1 MGIRIEVDAIVFTG
15 CFVHVFS
22 FKLGSV
28 FSIPYP
34 EVLANNC
41 CAHRAR
47 DGAIMSRFALNVEG
61 DAIGSL

>member
-1 MGIRIEVDAIVFTG
+1 MEVDAIAFTG

-22 FKLGSV
+22 FKLSSV
-28 FSIPYP
+28 FSILYP

-47 DGAIMSRFALNVEG
+47 DGAIMSRFALDIER